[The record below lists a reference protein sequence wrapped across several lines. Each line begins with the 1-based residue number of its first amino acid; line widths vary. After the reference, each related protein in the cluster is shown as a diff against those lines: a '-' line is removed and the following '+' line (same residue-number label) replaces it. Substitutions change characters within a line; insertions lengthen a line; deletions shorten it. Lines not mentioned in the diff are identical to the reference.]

1 MQKIVG
7 YITSSPLQ
15 QGFVSHQLQNLLI
28 KKTLDSYEHIFL
40 LSWTEQKAPNNFIFE
55 NLLKENFY
63 TGICFFSLE
72 QVLDF
77 PEPFKMLRYLNDR
90 KLWIGFAK
98 ENSFFS
104 NAEQFEK
111 IFKTAWLMSTLR
123 KNPAAFD
130 LTCKKDGKFEFNQ

>member
-28 KKTLDSYEHIFL
+28 KKTLDLYGHTLL
-40 LSWTEQKAPNNFIFE
+40 LSWTEHKESKNFIFE
-55 NLLKENFY
+55 SLLKENFY

-72 QVLDF
+72 QVLNF
-77 PEPFKMLRYLNDR
+77 PEPFKMLQYLKDR
-90 KLWIGFAK
+90 NLWIGFAK

-104 NAEQFEK
+104 NAEEFQK

-123 KNPAAFD
+123 KNPITFN
-130 LTCKKDGKFEFNQ
+130 LTCKKDGKFEFTQ